1 MARRAGDSAWRLR
14 ADLVSARVLVWVAQR
29 GRDIELTSEAHWY
42 FFDRYSRLALC
53 RERRGHQAAARRLW
67 MRADE
72 HYRAAGGDGPPYAAA
87 MAMPRP
93 AQFIRTDAVS
103 RTHSYDPDDAA

>member
-1 MARRAGDSAWRLR
+1 MAARGSESMWRLR
-14 ADLVSARVLVWVAQR
+14 ADLASARVLVWVARR
-29 GRDIELTSEAHWY
+29 GREVTLTSEAHWY

-53 RERRGHQAAARRLW
+53 HERRGRERIARKLW
-67 MRADE
+67 TLAEE

-93 AQFIRTDAVS
+93 AYFIRTEAVS
-103 RTHSYDPDDAA
+103 RAHMPDPDDAA